1 MGVCVTV
8 FDSQPIVAA
17 LTGEA
22 GTAEVEALL
31 RAADDPPRVSALSL
45 GEILDVLVRRRGVV
59 AADAAE
65 RLSWLKIGG
74 LVAVPVDEEIALLAG
89 EIHARHFHP
98 RQRAVSLAD
107 CVALATALSLH
118 DRLAT
123 GDRALIEMAAEEGC
137 AVIAIPAAHS
147 GSPKSGAAG

>member
-1 MGVCVTV
+1 MGVRVTV

-17 LTGEA
+17 LTGEP
-22 GTAEVEALL
+22 GTSEVETLL
-31 RAADDPPRVSALSL
+31 RAAGDPPRVSALSL
-45 GEILDVLVRRRGVV
+45 GEILDVLVRRRGVFP
-59 AADAAE
+59 ADAAE
-65 RLSWLKIGG
+65 RLSWLRIGG
-74 LVAVPVDEEIALLAG
+74 LVAVPVDEEIGLLAG

-107 CVALATALSLH
+107 SVVRATALVLH

-137 AVIAIPAAHS
+137 AVVAVPAAQS
-147 GSPKSGAAG
+147 GSP